1 MASETTKVGRR
12 GTIVIPASLRRQYC
26 MDEGSLI
33 VAEPTPEGILLRP
46 AVALPVETYS
56 PIQKAEFLLNNAV
69 SDDDMRWAE
78 EEIRKMGLDP
88 NAVRSDAKE

>member
-1 MASETTKVGRR
+1 
-12 GTIVIPASLRRQYC
+12 